1 THLLRERHHLV
12 PGQADYFN
20 IRKPDDVFKAQEEMA
35 RTLTSLLAGIATIS
49 LVVGG
54 VGIMNIMLVSVTERT
69 REIGLRMAV
78 GARDGD
84 IRRQFLAEAVVLCL
98 GGGALGALIGVLA
111 SRGIPDNASKALLDL
126 LATEP
131 AIRLLTV
138 TREGEAFA
146 IASGL
151 WVGGRTPV
159 VLIQNTGLLEA
170 GDALRGTAM
179 RMRVPL
185 VCLVTVRG
193 HARMAARG
201 LRPSAESLSAEL
213 LSEPGLDSV
222 ALLTDP

>member
-1 THLLRERHHLV
+1 MIH
-12 PGQADYFN
+12 
-20 IRKPDDVFKAQEEMA
+20 A
-35 RTLTSLLAGIATIS
+35 RLIVDEL
-49 LVVGG
+49 
-54 VGIMNIMLVSVTERT
+54 
-69 REIGLRMAV
+69 
-78 GARDGD
+78 
-84 IRRQFLAEAVVLCL
+84 RRQRVTDVL
-98 GGGALGALIGVLA
+98 GV
-111 SRGIPDNASKALLDL
+111 PDNASKALLDL

-131 AIRLLTV
+131 AIRLLTL

-201 LRPSAESLSAEL
+201 LRPSAESVNAEL
-213 LSEPGLDSV
+213 LSQPDLDSV
-222 ALLTDP
+222 AVLTEPTLRAWGVPWEVVSTDADLPRLAAAFRRGQEGEQPVAVLITTDTVA

>member
-1 THLLRERHHLV
+1 LIH
-12 PGQADYFN
+12 
-20 IRKPDDVFKAQEEMA
+20 A
-35 RTLTSLLAGIATIS
+35 RLILDEL
-49 LVVGG
+49 
-54 VGIMNIMLVSVTERT
+54 
-69 REIGLRMAV
+69 
-78 GARDGD
+78 
-84 IRRQFLAEAVVLCL
+84 RRQRVTDVL
-98 GGGALGALIGVLA
+98 GV
-111 SRGIPDNASKALLDL
+111 PDNASKALLDL
-126 LATEP
+126 LATDP

-201 LRPSAESLSAEL
+201 LRPSAESVNAEL
-213 LSEPGLDSV
+213 LSQPDLDSV
-222 ALLTDP
+222 AVLTEPTLRAWGVPWEVLSTDADVPRLAAAFRRGQEREQPVAVLITTDTVA

>member
-1 THLLRERHHLV
+1 MIH
-12 PGQADYFN
+12 
-20 IRKPDDVFKAQEEMA
+20 A
-35 RTLTSLLAGIATIS
+35 RLIVDEL
-49 LVVGG
+49 
-54 VGIMNIMLVSVTERT
+54 
-69 REIGLRMAV
+69 
-78 GARDGD
+78 
-84 IRRQFLAEAVVLCL
+84 RRQRVTDVL
-98 GGGALGALIGVLA
+98 
-111 SRGIPDNASKALLDL
+111 GIPDNASKALLDL

-201 LRPSAESLSAEL
+201 LRPSAESVNAEL
-213 LSEPGLDSV
+213 LSQPDLDSV
-222 ALLTDP
+222 AVLTEPTLRAWGVPWEIVSTDADLPRLAAAFRRGQEGEQPVAVLITTDTVA

>member
-1 THLLRERHHLV
+1 V
-12 PGQADYFN
+12 
-20 IRKPDDVFKAQEEMA
+20 IR
-35 RTLTSLLAGIATIS
+35 AGLIFDE
-49 LVVGG
+49 L
-54 VGIMNIMLVSVTERT
+54 
-69 REIGLRMAV
+69 
-78 GARDGD
+78 
-84 IRRQFLAEAVVLCL
+84 RRQQVTDVL
-98 GGGALGALIGVLA
+98 
-111 SRGIPDNASKALLDL
+111 GIPDNASKALLDL
-126 LATEP
+126 LAAEP

-201 LRPSAESLSAEL
+201 LRPSAETLAAEL

-222 ALLTDP
+222 ALLTEPTLRAWGVPWEVLSSAADLPRLGAAFHRAREAEQPVAVLITSDTVAR

>member
-1 THLLRERHHLV
+1 MIH
-12 PGQADYFN
+12 
-20 IRKPDDVFKAQEEMA
+20 A
-35 RTLTSLLAGIATIS
+35 RLIVDEL
-49 LVVGG
+49 
-54 VGIMNIMLVSVTERT
+54 
-69 REIGLRMAV
+69 
-78 GARDGD
+78 
-84 IRRQFLAEAVVLCL
+84 RRQRVTDVL
-98 GGGALGALIGVLA
+98 GV
-111 SRGIPDNASKALLDL
+111 PDNASKALLDL

-201 LRPSAESLSAEL
+201 LRPSAESVNAEL
-213 LSEPGLDSV
+213 LSQPDLDSV
-222 ALLTDP
+222 AVLTEPTLRAWGVPWEVLSTDADLPRLAAAFRRGQEGEQPVAVLITTDTVA

>member
-1 THLLRERHHLV
+1 V
-12 PGQADYFN
+12 
-20 IRKPDDVFKAQEEMA
+20 I
-35 RTLTSLLAGIATIS
+35 
-49 LVVGG
+49 
-54 VGIMNIMLVSVTERT
+54 
-69 REIGLRMAV
+69 
-78 GARDGD
+78 RDGTVIRARLVLD
-84 IRRQFLAEAVVLCL
+84 VLRRQGVTDVL
-98 GGGALGALIGVLA
+98 GV
-111 SRGIPDNASKALLDL
+111 PDNASKALLDL
-126 LATEP
+126 LAGEP

-201 LRPSAESLSAEL
+201 ISPSAEALDAEL
-213 LSEPGLDSV
+213 LSRPDLDSI
-222 ALLTDP
+222 ALLTEPTLRAWGLPSEILSADADLPRLEVVFRRAREAEQPVAALITCDTGAP

>member
-1 THLLRERHHLV
+1 V
-12 PGQADYFN
+12 
-20 IRKPDDVFKAQEEMA
+20 IR
-35 RTLTSLLAGIATIS
+35 AGLI
-49 LVVGG
+49 LDQ
-54 VGIMNIMLVSVTERT
+54 L
-69 REIGLRMAV
+69 
-78 GARDGD
+78 
-84 IRRQFLAEAVVLCL
+84 RRQQVTDVL
-98 GGGALGALIGVLA
+98 GV
-111 SRGIPDNASKALLDL
+111 PDNASKALLDL
-126 LATEP
+126 LAAEP
-131 AIRLLTV
+131 AIRVLTV

-170 GDALRGTAM
+170 GDALRGTAT

-201 LRPSAESLSAEL
+201 LRPSPETLSAER

-222 ALLTDP
+222 ALLTEPTLRAWGVPWEVLSSEADLPRLATAFRRGQEGEQPVAVLITSDTVA

>member
-1 THLLRERHHLV
+1 MIH
-12 PGQADYFN
+12 
-20 IRKPDDVFKAQEEMA
+20 A
-35 RTLTSLLAGIATIS
+35 RLIVDEL
-49 LVVGG
+49 
-54 VGIMNIMLVSVTERT
+54 
-69 REIGLRMAV
+69 
-78 GARDGD
+78 
-84 IRRQFLAEAVVLCL
+84 RRQRVTDVL
-98 GGGALGALIGVLA
+98 GV
-111 SRGIPDNASKALLDL
+111 PDNASKALLDL

-201 LRPSAESLSAEL
+201 LRPSAESVNAEL
-213 LSEPGLDSV
+213 LSQPDLDSV
-222 ALLTDP
+222 AVLTEPTLRAWGVPWEVVSTDADVPRLGAAFRRGQEGERPVAVLITSDTVA

>member
-1 THLLRERHHLV
+1 MIH
-12 PGQADYFN
+12 
-20 IRKPDDVFKAQEEMA
+20 A
-35 RTLTSLLAGIATIS
+35 RLILDEL
-49 LVVGG
+49 
-54 VGIMNIMLVSVTERT
+54 
-69 REIGLRMAV
+69 
-78 GARDGD
+78 
-84 IRRQFLAEAVVLCL
+84 RRQHVTDVL
-98 GGGALGALIGVLA
+98 GV
-111 SRGIPDNASKALLDL
+111 PDNASKALLDL

-159 VLIQNTGLLEA
+159 LLIQNTGLLEA

-201 LRPSAESLSAEL
+201 LRPSAESVSAEL
-213 LSEPGLDSV
+213 LSQPDLDSV
-222 ALLTDP
+222 AVLTEPTLRAWGLPWEVVSTDADLPQLAAAFRRAQEGEQPVAVLITTDTVA